1 MANALDIAH
10 LSKRFRNGVQALAE
24 LSLSVPA
31 GGVYGLLGP
40 NGAGKS
46 TLLRIVTGMVHPDSG
61 SVSLF
66 GQPASVESRRPLGA
80 LIESPSAYP
89 FMAASAFLRVI
100 AYTAGIPADPG
111 PLLERVGLTAAAD
124 RRVGSFSLGM
134 KQRLGIAAALAG
146 QPKLL
151 ILDEPTNGLDP
162 EGIMDIRRLVR
173 GLADDDGLTVLLS
186 SHLLD
191 EVERVCDRVAIVSQG
206 RMLAEGRVSDLLA
219 AGDELWLDVRP
230 AEAALALLGAQGEL
244 RDGQVVARIDRAE
257 APALLAALAAQGI
270 EIFEA
275 RWQRLDLEAVFFA
288 TTGADAR

>member
-1 MANALDIAH
+1 MNALDVAG
-10 LSKRFRNGVQALAE
+10 LSKRFRNGVQALAD

-46 TLLRIVTGMVHPDSG
+46 TLLRIVTGMVHADSG

-66 GQPASVESRRPLGA
+66 GQAASVESRRPLGA

-89 FMAASAFLRVI
+89 FLSARAFLRVI
-100 AYTAGIPADPG
+100 AYTAGVPADPG
-111 PLLERVGLTAAAD
+111 ALLDRVGLTAAAD
-124 RRVGSFSLGM
+124 RRIGAFSLGM
-134 KQRLGIAAALAG
+134 KQRLGIAAALVG
-146 QPKLL
+146 GPKLL

-191 EVERVCDRVAIVSQG
+191 EVERVCDRVAIVAHG
-206 RMLAEGRVSDLLA
+206 RLLAEGRVTDLLA

-230 AEAALALLGAQGEL
+230 TEAALALLGAQGEL

-257 APALLAALAAQGI
+257 APVLLSALIGQGV

-288 TTGADAR
+288 ATGAERR